1 MAEAALRYAAYLD
14 GDLSDHLRVHLF
26 WLEERRS
33 PTAVDRRPQ
42 L

>member
-1 MAEAALRYAAYLD
+1 MADAALNYARYLD
-14 GDLSDHLRVHLF
+14 GDLAAHLRVHLF

-33 PTAVDRRPQ
+33 PTPADRLPQ